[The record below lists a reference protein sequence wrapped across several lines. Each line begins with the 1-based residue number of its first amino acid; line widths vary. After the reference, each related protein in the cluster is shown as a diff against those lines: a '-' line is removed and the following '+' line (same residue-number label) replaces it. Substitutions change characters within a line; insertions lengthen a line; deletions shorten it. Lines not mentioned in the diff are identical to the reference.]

1 MTEHLQTLS
10 SSETQMVF
18 LTGASGS
25 GTTLLTRI
33 LSSPSSVM
41 TIGGK
46 HRAIKR
52 DGSDLFRQA
61 ARFNRLTKR
70 MWDRSASVGSYHKAR
85 RELLPTLT
93 RLREHER
100 AQSVSH
106 FLFKRSAPFYNGDQY
121 RPDLIDL
128 IELFPLIKIVVA
140 YRDPRASTYSS
151 FRREFADNLR
161 YASVICAEQLTY
173 LSAQLNALPSEQVHV
188 IGYEAYCADP
198 IPMTRALAAFL
209 GIDETGTGEML
220 RAIEDEKV
228 DPTTNDRWQR
238 ECEPDEADFLNRFF
252 GARQP
257 LWQTLHHASVKNAS
271 LVNNTVF
278 AEVE

>member
-1 MTEHLQTLS
+1 
-10 SSETQMVF
+10 MVF

-61 ARFNRLTKR
+61 SRFNRLTKW
-70 MWDRSASVGSYHKAR
+70 MWDRTATVEQYHKAR
-85 RELLPTLT
+85 RELSPTLAWIQA
-93 RLREHER
+93 HER
-100 AQSVSH
+100 AASITH

-121 RPDLIDL
+121 RPDLLDL
-128 IELFPLIKIVVA
+128 IELFPQIKIVLV

-151 FRREFADNLR
+151 FRREFAENLR

-173 LSAQLNALPSEQVHV
+173 LSAQLAALPSEQVHV

-198 IPMTRALAAFL
+198 LPMTRALAAFL
-209 GIDETGTGEML
+209 GIDAAGTDEML
-220 RAIEDEKV
+220 RAVEAEKV

-238 ECEPDEADFLNRFF
+238 ECDSDEADFLNRFF

-257 LWQTLHHASVKNAS
+257 LWGALHTAANAVQTDLTAGAD
-271 LVNNTVF
+271 
-278 AEVE
+278 

>member
-1 MTEHLQTLS
+1 MTDHRSTTS
-10 SSETQMVF
+10 PSDFQMVF

-61 ARFNRLTKR
+61 SRFNRLTKR
-70 MWDRSASVGSYHKAR
+70 MWDRAATLEQYHKAQ
-85 RELLPTLT
+85 RELLPALE
-93 RLREHER
+93 RIQAHER
-100 AQSVSH
+100 ANSISH

-121 RPDLIDL
+121 RPDLFDL
-128 IELFPLIKIVVA
+128 IELFPQIKIVVA

-151 FRREFADNLR
+151 FRREFAENLH
-161 YASVICAEQLTY
+161 YASVICSEQLAY
-173 LSAQLNALPSEQVHV
+173 LSAQLAALPPEQVYV
-188 IGYEAYCADP
+188 VGYEAYCTNP
-198 IPMTRALAAFL
+198 LPLTRDLATFL
-209 GIDETGTGEML
+209 GIDAAGTDEML
-220 RAIEDEKV
+220 RTVEAEKV

-238 ECEPDEADFLNRFF
+238 ECDPDDADFLNRFF

-257 LWQTLHHASVKNAS
+257 MWGFLHETAHSTAVVQNVIPAG
-271 LVNNTVF
+271 
-278 AEVE
+278 AD

>member
-1 MTEHLQTLS
+1 
-10 SSETQMVF
+10 MVF

-61 ARFNRLTKR
+61 SRFNRLTKW
-70 MWDRSASVGSYHKAR
+70 MWDRTATVEQYHKAR
-85 RELLPTLT
+85 RELSPTLAWIQA
-93 RLREHER
+93 HER
-100 AQSVSH
+100 AASITH

-121 RPDLIDL
+121 RPDLLDL
-128 IELFPLIKIVVA
+128 IELFPQIKIVLV

-151 FRREFADNLR
+151 FRREFAENLR

-173 LSAQLNALPSEQVHV
+173 LSAQLAALPSEQVHV

-198 IPMTRALAAFL
+198 LPMTRALAAFL
-209 GIDETGTGEML
+209 GIDAAGTDEML
-220 RAIEDEKV
+220 RTVEAEKV

-238 ECEPDEADFLNRFF
+238 ECDSDEADFLNRFF

-257 LWQTLHHASVKNAS
+257 LWGALHTAANAVQTDLTAGAD
-271 LVNNTVF
+271 
-278 AEVE
+278 